1 MADRNKSF
9 PGVYRDG
16 AKECLPTVFRLVSIT
31 RLPGPNGRGVTNEA
45 TLFHEQASLK
55 VVWTSPQV
63 DCRLK
68 RGCYVAVRG
77 LDSKTFDRDC
87 QQIKRLDRLDKTLP
101 TVNPFETIPHSW
113 VRDRS
118 WVHRAASL
126 WEQLSRPFQ
135 HLVTAVLWDGSR
147 LERFLTGPAALH
159 GYPPY
164 PNGNLRH
171 AVETAEQA
179 KMLANGM
186 SDVCNSVLIAAA
198 FLHDAGKADDF
209 RLTPER
215 EGYEFSERGRL
226 VGYRHTILEWLAVAR
241 CKDGVIVPESQ
252 YLALVHVLTAT
263 RGAEHLGIRGPQII
277 EATILSVADQVTNKV
292 AWMSGDHGGFP
303 LGPAFGARY

>member
-9 PGVYRDG
+9 PGVCRDG
-16 AKECLPTVFRLVSIT
+16 ANECLPTIFRLVSIA

-45 TLFHEQASLK
+45 TLFHEHASLK

-68 RGCYVAVRG
+68 RGCYVALRG
-77 LDSKTFDRDC
+77 LDSKTLNNHR
-87 QQIKRLDRLDKTLP
+87 QQIKRLDRLDKALP
-101 TVNPFETIPHSW
+101 SVNPFESIPHSW

-118 WVHRAASL
+118 WVDRAASL

-179 KMLANGM
+179 MMLAKGM

-215 EGYEFSERGRL
+215 AGYEFSERGRL

-241 CKDGVIVPESQ
+241 CKDGVIVRESQ
-252 YLALVHVLTAT
+252 YLALVHALTAT
-263 RGAEHLGIRGPQII
+263 QGAEHLGIRGPQII
-277 EATILSVADQVTNKV
+277 EAAILSVADRVTSEA
-292 AWMSGDHGGFP
+292 AWMSGVPGAFP
-303 LGPAFGARY
+303 QGTAFGARY

>member
-9 PGVYRDG
+9 PGVCRDG
-16 AKECLPTVFRLVSIT
+16 ANECLPTVFRLVSIT

-55 VVWTSPQV
+55 IVWTSPQV

-77 LDSKTFDRDC
+77 LDRKTLDRDC
-87 QQIKRLDRLDKTLP
+87 QQIKRLDRLDKALP
-101 TVNPFETIPHSW
+101 TINPFETIPLSW

-179 KMLANGM
+179 KLLANGM
-186 SDVCNSVLIAAA
+186 PDVCNSVLIAAA

-215 EGYEFSERGRL
+215 VGYEFSERGRL

-252 YLALVHVLTAT
+252 YLALVHALTAT

-277 EATILSVADQVTNKV
+277 EATILSVADQVTNNA
-292 AWMSGDHGGFP
+292 AWMSAGHGALP
-303 LGPAFGARY
+303 QGPAFGARY

>member
-1 MADRNKSF
+1 M
-9 PGVYRDG
+9 
-16 AKECLPTVFRLVSIT
+16 
-31 RLPGPNGRGVTNEA
+31 
-45 TLFHEQASLK
+45 
-55 VVWTSPQV
+55 
-63 DCRLK
+63 
-68 RGCYVAVRG
+68 
-77 LDSKTFDRDC
+77 
-87 QQIKRLDRLDKTLP
+87 
-101 TVNPFETIPHSW
+101 
-113 VRDRS
+113 RDRS

>member
-1 MADRNKSF
+1 M
-9 PGVYRDG
+9 
-16 AKECLPTVFRLVSIT
+16 PTIFRLVSIA

-55 VVWTSPQV
+55 VVWISQQV

-68 RGCYVAVRG
+68 RGCYVVLRG
-77 LDSKTFDRDC
+77 LDRKTLNNDR
-87 QQIKRLDRLDKTLP
+87 QQIKRLDRLDKALP
-101 TVNPFETIPHSW
+101 TVNPFETIPHGW

-118 WVHRAASL
+118 WVDRAASL

-179 KMLANGM
+179 MMLAKGM

-215 EGYEFSERGRL
+215 AGYEFSERGRL

-252 YLALVHVLTAT
+252 YLALVHALTAT

-277 EATILSVADQVTNKV
+277 EATILTVADQVTHEA
-292 AWMSGDHGGFP
+292 AWMSGGME
-303 LGPAFGARY
+303 LSLRPAFVARY

>member
-9 PGVYRDG
+9 PSVCRDG
-16 AKECLPTVFRLVSIT
+16 ANERLPNIFRLVSIT
-31 RLPGPNGRGVTNEA
+31 RLPGQNGRGVANEA
-45 TLFHEQASLK
+45 VLFHEQASLK
-55 VVWTSPQV
+55 VVWTSQQV

-68 RGCYVAVRG
+68 RGCYVALRG
-77 LDSKTFDRDC
+77 IDSKTLGSDC
-87 QQIKRLDRLDKTLP
+87 QRIKRLDRLDKTLP
-101 TVNPFETIPHSW
+101 TVNLFDTIPHSW

-118 WVHRAASL
+118 WVHRAALL

-135 HLVTAVLWDGSR
+135 HLVTAILWDGSR

-159 GYPPY
+159 GYQPY

-186 SDVCNSVLIAAA
+186 ADVCNSVLIAAA

-209 RLTPER
+209 RLTPDR

-252 YLALVHVLTAT
+252 YLALVHALTAT

-277 EATILSVADQVTNKV
+277 EATILSVADRVMAEA
-292 AWMSGDHGGFP
+292 AWGYGCHGDF
-303 LGPAFGARY
+303 LQGASFDARP

>member
-9 PGVYRDG
+9 PGVCRDG
-16 AKECLPTVFRLVSIT
+16 ANECLPTIFRLVSIA

-45 TLFHEQASLK
+45 TLFHEHASLK

-68 RGCYVAVRG
+68 RGCYVALRG
-77 LDSKTFDRDC
+77 LDSKTLNNHR
-87 QQIKRLDRLDKTLP
+87 QQIKRLDRLDKALP
-101 TVNPFETIPHSW
+101 TVNPFESIPHSW

-118 WVHRAASL
+118 WVDRAASL

-179 KMLANGM
+179 MMLAKGM

-215 EGYEFSERGRL
+215 AGYEFSERGRL

-277 EATILSVADQVTNKV
+277 EATILSVADQVTRK
-292 AWMSGDHGGFP
+292 AEWQSGGLAHFLRG
-303 LGPAFGARY
+303 

>member
-1 MADRNKSF
+1 MADRNQSF
-9 PGVYRDG
+9 PGVCRDG

-147 LERFLTGPAALH
+147 LERFLTGPSALH

>member
-1 MADRNKSF
+1 
-9 PGVYRDG
+9 
-16 AKECLPTVFRLVSIT
+16 
-31 RLPGPNGRGVTNEA
+31 
-45 TLFHEQASLK
+45 
-55 VVWTSPQV
+55 
-63 DCRLK
+63 
-68 RGCYVAVRG
+68 
-77 LDSKTFDRDC
+77 
-87 QQIKRLDRLDKTLP
+87 
-101 TVNPFETIPHSW
+101 
-113 VRDRS
+113 
-118 WVHRAASL
+118 
-126 WEQLSRPFQ
+126 
-135 HLVTAVLWDGSR
+135 
-147 LERFLTGPAALH
+147 
-159 GYPPY
+159 
-164 PNGNLRH
+164 
-171 AVETAEQA
+171 
-179 KMLANGM
+179 MLANGM

-252 YLALVHVLTAT
+252 YLALVHALTAT

>member
-16 AKECLPTVFRLVSIT
+16 AKECLPTIFRLVSIA

-55 VVWTSPQV
+55 VVWISQQV

-68 RGCYVAVRG
+68 RGCYVVLRG
-77 LDSKTFDRDC
+77 LDRKTLNNDR
-87 QQIKRLDRLDKTLP
+87 QQIKRLDRLDKALP
-101 TVNPFETIPHSW
+101 TVNPFETIPHGW

-118 WVHRAASL
+118 WVDRAASL

-179 KMLANGM
+179 MMLAKGM

-215 EGYEFSERGRL
+215 AGYEFSERGRL

-252 YLALVHVLTAT
+252 YLALVHALTAT

-277 EATILSVADQVTNKV
+277 EATILTVADQVTHEA
-292 AWMSGDHGGFP
+292 AWMSGGHGTLP
-303 LGPAFGARY
+303 QGPAFVARY

>member
-1 MADRNKSF
+1 MADRNQSF
-9 PGVYRDG
+9 PGVCRDG

-31 RLPGPNGRGVTNEA
+31 RLPGPNGRGVINEA

-77 LDSKTFDRDC
+77 LDRKTLDRDS
-87 QQIKRLDRLDKTLP
+87 QRIKRLDRLDKALP
-101 TVNPFETIPHSW
+101 TVNPFETIPYSW

-186 SDVCNSVLIAAA
+186 PDVCNSVLIAAA

-252 YLALVHVLTAT
+252 YLALVHALTAT

-277 EATILSVADQVTNKV
+277 EATILSVADQVTNRA
-292 AWMSGDHGGFP
+292 AWMSGVHGALP
-303 LGPAFGARY
+303 QGPAFGARY

>member
-1 MADRNKSF
+1 MADRNKSC
-9 PGVYRDG
+9 PGVSRDG
-16 AKECLPTVFRLVSIT
+16 ANACLPNIFRLVNIT

-68 RGCYVAVRG
+68 CSCYVAVRG
-77 LDSKTFDRDC
+77 LDRKTLDRDC
-87 QQIKRLDRLDKTLP
+87 QQIKRLDRLDKALP
-101 TVNPFETIPHSW
+101 TINPFETIPLSW

-135 HLVTAVLWDGSR
+135 HLVTAVLWDGGR

-179 KMLANGM
+179 KLLANGM
-186 SDVCNSVLIAAA
+186 PDVCNSVLIAAA

-215 EGYEFSERGRL
+215 VGYEFSERGRL

-252 YLALVHVLTAT
+252 YLALVHALTAT

-277 EATILSVADQVTNKV
+277 EATILSVADQVTNNA
-292 AWMSGDHGGFP
+292 AWMSAGHGALP
-303 LGPAFGARY
+303 QGPAFGARY